1 MYGSRSLVAELS
13 AVDGES
19 VGRHVS
25 NIGCQ
30 RVSDIVRHNEKRRYL
45 KLSERNNVALHTQWQ
60 AEEWLVLPWTSEL
73 LSSVMLR
80 TRVTLQLSD
89 LEF

>member
-60 AEEWLVLPWTSEL
+60 AEERSR
-73 LSSVMLR
+73 SSMDFR
-80 TRVTLQLSD
+80 ATLECNASY
-89 LEF
+89 